1 MFVCQIK
8 VINSVTQVP
17 KYQYQIHPTKNH
29 YEKRDQKTS
38 GEENK
43 EYEPLLEYYES
54 DDDETIKKNKGD

>member
-29 YEKRDQKTS
+29 YEKRNQNQAQRLPEEDQ
-38 GEENK
+38 
-43 EYEPLLEYYES
+43 EYKRFV
-54 DDDETIKKNKGD
+54 I